1 MSIRSR
7 GMNNG
12 RLFSSV
18 KPLISYRNARVQDL
32 PQVARLV
39 SDTFSGP
46 YALHQLLQKEKDYK
60 SSLEQFNDRYD
71 KFIMQRRKKHA
82 MVVSVYDPSA
92 SMNSSDAA
100 VVTDLCGFLELG
112 VLPSPV
118 PVNVSLPVGVTILAT
133 TDQPYLGG
141 CCYAMNSHGLNA
153 LIPLVYLCRQLS
165 YR

>member
-1 MSIRSR
+1 
-7 GMNNG
+7 MNNG

-18 KPLISYRNARVQDL
+18 KPAISYRNAREQDL
-32 PQVARLV
+32 PRVARLV

-71 KFIMQRRKKHA
+71 KFILQRRKKHA
-82 MVVSVYDPSA
+82 MVVSVHDPLA
-92 SMNSSDAA
+92 STNSSDVAA
-100 VVTDLCGFLELG
+100 AVTDLCGFLELG

-133 TDQPYLGG
+133 TDQPYLG
-141 CCYAMNSHGLNA
+141 S
-153 LIPLVYLCRQLS
+153 
-165 YR
+165 